1 MQPKERS
8 PEKEDD
14 NYTPPVLPGNEE
26 KKDVRVCASIVPQTD
41 VISMCV
47 VPVKVK
53 YKDSNSVYNTLSMLD
68 NYIQGYF
75 LKSILKKNFGIK
87 GHKTSVSVRTLT
99 GEKTFAVDR
108 LKVSRKSG
116 LNAEW
121 INIPMGYTKDDLP
134 VNCQGNCQARDLGV
148 VHCRTNSTYK
158 SKKWITDMQ

>member
-1 MQPKERS
+1 M
-8 PEKEDD
+8 
-14 NYTPPVLPGNEE
+14 LPGNEE
-26 KKDVRVCASIVPQTD
+26 KNDVKVCASIVPQTD

-53 YKDSNSVYNTLSMLD
+53 YKDSNSVYKTLSMLD
-68 NYIQGYF
+68 NYIQGCF
-75 LKSILKKNFGIK
+75 LKSSRKKNFGLK
-87 GHKTSVSVRTLT
+87 GHKTSVSVKTLT
-99 GEKTFAVDR
+99 GEKTNTSFAVDR
-108 LKVSRKSG
+108 LKISRTSG

-121 INIPMGYTKDDLP
+121 INIPMGYTKDYLP